1 MKPNKFSDYENYILL
16 ADNSELHLGYE
27 AFLRFKEVKQFL
39 TQIAS
44 KNGDT
49 FLYNGTIYKKKIT
62 SGTARKLLDGFLS
75 NRCYD
80 IHELRKAANQLTIR
94 L

>member
-16 ADNSELHLGYE
+16 ADNSELHMGYE
-27 AFLRFKEVKQFL
+27 SFLRFKEVLPFL
-39 TQIAS
+39 NQMAS
-44 KNGDT
+44 SNGDD

-62 SGTARKLLDGFLS
+62 SGEARKLLDGFFS

-80 IHELRKAANQLTIR
+80 IHQLRKAANQLKVR

>member
-1 MKPNKFSDYENYILL
+1 MKTNKFSDYENYILL
-16 ADNSELHLGYE
+16 ADNSELPMGYE
-27 AFLRFKEVKQFL
+27 SFLRFKEVLPFL
-39 TQIAS
+39 NQIAS
-44 KNGDT
+44 TNGDD

-62 SGTARKLLDGFLS
+62 SGEARKLLDGFFS

-80 IHELRKAANQLTIR
+80 IHQLRIAANQLKLR